1 MTEECSALCSRP
13 EGNYRKACAGG
24 SDVGLGELTE
34 PVVGLWVLSYLAPA
48 ACAVAP
54 HRGGCRYRCLPTASA
69 AAGVTDSASSI
80 KR

>member
-1 MTEECSALCSRP
+1 MPVSLRSRP
-13 EGNYRKACAGG
+13 TGNSRETCAGG
-24 SDVGLGELTE
+24 SDMGLGDLIE
-34 PVVGLWVLSYLAPA
+34 PVVGLWVISYLAPA

-69 AAGVTDSASSI
+69 AACVTDSASSI